1 MKRKNLI
8 NKLPQPKSDS
18 SPYAITRPAFNL
30 LLYLLLFTRD
40 NQQTHQTGKGMTG
53 RRWWRRRSRLGR
65 VRGGRGL
72 TVLVLFIWGGYNG
85 WEGSSDLWVGVPSE
99 SFLLVYASVC
109 FVLESCSVLSC
120 RWGWED
126 TVLVRDTN
134 YQKRKSGTVVS
145 YTHQLLYLLPPSQI
159 HLVDYDEETTILNKL
174 VYQYSEGEIW

>member
-18 SPYAITRPAFNL
+18 SPYAMTRPAFSL

-40 NQQTHQTGKGMTG
+40 NQQTTKKGKEWQEEEDDEEEEEET
-53 RRWWRRRSRLGR
+53 RE
-65 VRGGRGL
+65 GGRGL
-72 TVLVLFIWGGYNG
+72 TVLALFIWGGYNG

-120 RWGWED
+120 RWDWED

-134 YQKRKSGTVVS
+134 YKKRKSGTVMS
-145 YTHQLLYLLPPSQI
+145 YTHQ
-159 HLVDYDEETTILNKL
+159 
-174 VYQYSEGEIW
+174 